1 MAMAE
6 ISWEEATLR
15 ILREVKE
22 PIHYSDIAEII
33 LSRGL
38 KTTIGKTPQFTV
50 AGEISKLRSSGKEN
64 IIKTAPGVYWLPEET
79 FAPAEDTLGDVEEEL
94 DATDATQN
102 LAVAAYGLHWERSK
116 VDWRAG
122 RILGY
127 DPGFDIDADPE
138 RAINFADQQG
148 VYLLHNWQSVVYV
161 GRTAAEK
168 NGLFQRL
175 HQHHRKQVWSAK
187 WERFSWFGIRR
198 VSETGGMIDGPAQAS
213 KEVVSALMEAVLIET
228 LGPSFNKTQGN
239 YMGTLYHQTT
249 DPNVAK
255 TQAQNLLRGLTGP

>member
-1 MAMAE
+1 MAE
-6 ISWEEATLR
+6 MTWEEAVL
-15 ILREVKE
+15 LVLKE
-22 PIHYSDIAEII
+22 ENRPMHCDDIAKII
-33 LSRGL
+33 LDRGL
-38 KTTIGKTPQFTV
+38 KTTVGKTPNYTV
-50 AGEISKLRSSGKEN
+50 AGEISKLRSGGMK
-64 IIKTAPGVYWLPEET
+64 IVKTEPGVYWLPDET
-79 FAPAEDTLGDVEEEL
+79 GTPVPDIPSDVQEEL
-94 DATDATQN
+94 DSTDATQN

-127 DPGFDIDADPE
+127 DPGFDINAAPE
-138 RAINFADQQG
+138 KAINFADQQG

-161 GRTAAEK
+161 GRTAAKE

-175 HQHHRKQVWSAK
+175 NEHHRKQVWSAK

-198 VSETGGMIDGPAQAS
+198 VNETGGMVDGPDNAS

-239 YMGTLYHQTT
+239 YMGTLYHQTI
-249 DPNVAK
+249 DPNIAK
-255 TQAQNLLRGLTGP
+255 TQAQDLLRGLTSP

>member
-6 ISWEEATLR
+6 MSWERA
-15 ILREVKE
+15 ILLILGEENR
-22 PIHYSDIAEII
+22 PFHYSEIAEII

-38 KTTIGKTPQFTV
+38 KTTIGKTPHFTV
-50 AGEISKLRSSGKEN
+50 AGEISRLRSGGMQN
-64 IIKTAPGVYWLPEET
+64 IIKTAPGFYWLQRET
-79 FAPAEDTLGDVEEEL
+79 GAPAQDIISDVAEEL
-94 DATDATQN
+94 DYTDATKY
-102 LAVAAYGLHWERSK
+102 LSVAAYGLHWERSK

-228 LGPSFNKTQGN
+228 LGPSFNKTQGS

>member
-1 MAMAE
+1 MAE
-6 ISWEEATLR
+6 MSWGEAILQ
-15 ILREVKE
+15 ILREAKE
-22 PIHYSDIAEII
+22 PLHYNQITESI

-38 KTTIGKTPQFTV
+38 KTTTGKTPHFTV
-50 AGEISKLRSSGKEN
+50 TSEISKMRSSGKEN
-64 IIKTAPGVYWLPEET
+64 IVQTAPGVYQLPSKT
-79 FAPAEDTLGDVEEEL
+79 GPPSQDTPGDVEEEL

-102 LAVAAYGLHWERSK
+102 LSVAAYGLHWERSK
-116 VDWRAG
+116 VDWKTG

-127 DPGFDIDADPE
+127 DPGFDIDAEPE

-175 HQHHRKQVWSAK
+175 HEHHKKQVWSAK

-198 VSETGGMIDGPAQAS
+198 VNEAGGMIDGPAQAS

-239 YMGTLYHQTT
+239 YMGTLYHQTI
-249 DPNVAK
+249 DPNIAK
-255 TQAQNLLRGLTGP
+255 AQAQNLAGILAGS